1 MANTIRIKR
10 RALGGG
16 VGAPATLENA
26 ELAFNEDSKILYY
39 GLGTGGAGGS
49 ATIIEAI
56 AGAGAFVSLGN
67 VIQDIAG
74 TKNFTGTVTA
84 VTQATNDN
92 TTNVATTAFVKSLGY
107 VAAPTGVTTGTFTKV
122 TINANGYVTF
132 GTTLSA
138 SDIPTLTASKIS
150 DFDTQVR
157 TSRLDQM
164 AAPTASVNFNN
175 QKITGLG
182 TPTLDTDAANK
193 GYVDNAIQ
201 GLKPKD
207 SVKVATTA
215 NITLSATQTI
225 DDISVIVGDRVLVK
239 NQTTP
244 SQNGIYIVASGA
256 WTRAPDMNS
265 WEEVVS
271 SFVFVEQGTT
281 NADTGWLCSS
291 DTGGTLGTTAIT
303 WVQFSSAG
311 QVEAGAGLTKTG
323 NTLNVGAGT
332 GITVNADD
340 VALTGQ
346 ALALHNLATNGL
358 IARTGSGTVSAR
370 TLSTSGT
377 GVSVSNGDGVS
388 GNPTISLS
396 TALSTVGGLTPAA
409 DRLAYYTGASTASLT
424 TFTSFART
432 LLDDADAAT
441 ARTTLGLVIGT
452 NVQAYD
458 AELATIAGLA
468 TTDGNF
474 IVGNGSTWVV
484 ESGST
489 ARTSLGLGSIATQNS
504 NSVSI
509 TGGSIT
515 NLTTFDGITIDGG
528 TF

>member
-1 MANTIRIKR
+1 M
-10 RALGGG
+10 
-16 VGAPATLENA
+16 
-26 ELAFNEDSKILYY
+26 
-39 GLGTGGAGGS
+39 
-49 ATIIEAI
+49 
-56 AGAGAFVSLGN
+56 
-67 VIQDIAG
+67 
-74 TKNFTGTVTA
+74 
-84 VTQATNDN
+84 
-92 TTNVATTAFVKSLGY
+92 
-107 VAAPTGVTTGTFTKV
+107 
-122 TINANGYVTF
+122 
-132 GTTLSA
+132 
-138 SDIPTLTASKIS
+138 
-150 DFDTQVR
+150 
-157 TSRLDQM
+157 
-164 AAPTASVNFNN
+164 
-175 QKITGLG
+175 
-182 TPTLDTDAANK
+182 
-193 GYVDNAIQ
+193 
-201 GLKPKD
+201 
-207 SVKVATTA
+207 
-215 NITLSATQTI
+215 
-225 DDISVIVGDRVLVK
+225 
-239 NQTTP
+239 
-244 SQNGIYIVASGA
+244 
-256 WTRAPDMNS
+256 
-265 WEEVVS
+265 
-271 SFVFVEQGTT
+271 
-281 NADTGWLCSS
+281 CSS

-474 IVGNGSTWVV
+474 IVGNGST
-484 ESGST
+484 
-489 ARTSLGLGSIATQNS
+489 
-504 NSVSI
+504 
-509 TGGSIT
+509 
-515 NLTTFDGITIDGG
+515 
-528 TF
+528 